1 VRYWSDRKKEV
12 EFPLFSGYLFV
23 RIPNASHSR
32 LLVFQA
38 RGVLGFVG
46 PNNKAASI
54 PAQQIGAIRTLL
66 AAQVE
71 LRPHPY
77 LNVGQR
83 IRIRNGALQ
92 GLEGVLVRVASD
104 RSLIVSVDL
113 IHKSVAIRLEGY
125 DVACL

>member
-1 VRYWSDRKKEV
+1 
-12 EFPLFSGYLFV
+12 
-23 RIPNASHSR
+23 
-32 LLVFQA
+32 
-38 RGVLGFVG
+38 
-46 PNNKAASI
+46 
-54 PAQQIGAIRTLL
+54 LL
-66 AAQVE
+66 AAQVD

-92 GLEGVLVRVASD
+92 GLQGVLVRVASD

-125 DVACL
+125 DVTCL